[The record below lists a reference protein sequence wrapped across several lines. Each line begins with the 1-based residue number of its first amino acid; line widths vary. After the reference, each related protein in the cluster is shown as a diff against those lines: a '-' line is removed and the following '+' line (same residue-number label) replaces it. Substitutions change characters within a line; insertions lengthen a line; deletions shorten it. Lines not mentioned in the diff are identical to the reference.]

1 MDLAIKRIWN
11 ALEKRYVFIYVIYSF
26 YTCLHMFY
34 IFDICYSIY
43 QKCRTYVNMNKVWQ
57 SWGTLG
63 KFGGNLGCL
72 GDLGALWGALGR
84 GPGLSLSLQ
93 NVQIHDARAHAGHAS
108 ILSRP
113 LSIQSEQH
121 VLTLSTDIKR

>member
-1 MDLAIKRIWN
+1 
-11 ALEKRYVFIYVIYSF
+11 
-26 YTCLHMFY
+26 
-34 IFDICYSIY
+34 
-43 QKCRTYVNMNKVWQ
+43 MNEVWQ

-84 GPGLSLSLQ
+84 GPGFSFFLQ
-93 NVQIHDARAHAGHAS
+93 NVQIHDARAHAGHVS

-121 VLTLSTDIKR
+121 VLTPDSLD